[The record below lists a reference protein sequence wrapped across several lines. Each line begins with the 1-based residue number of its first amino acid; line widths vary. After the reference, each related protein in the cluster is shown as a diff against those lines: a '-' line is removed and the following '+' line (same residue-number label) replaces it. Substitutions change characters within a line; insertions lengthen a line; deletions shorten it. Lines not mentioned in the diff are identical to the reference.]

1 MGTLVDALEHAY
13 RVLGLEG
20 AATSTKHSKPSSAT
34 AEVRSSSQPTQDG
47 TEVAARL
54 REFRIS

>member
-1 MGTLVDALEHAY
+1 VDALEHAY

-34 AEVRSSSQPTQDG
+34 AEVRTSLSQ
-47 TEVAARL
+47 L
-54 REFRIS
+54 RMVRKSPHG